1 MLGQLKGNGHN
12 HSVEAKINAQFE
24 LLRGEI
30 NNVTYVLYVPS
41 FIKNL
46 HSVGKIADKKL
57 NLIFNVD
64 IIQF

>member
-12 HSVEAKINAQFE
+12 HSDEAKNNAQFE
-24 LLRGEI
+24 LLRGEV
-30 NNVTYVLYVPS
+30 NNVTYILYVPS

-46 HSVGKIADKKL
+46 HSVGNIVDKKL

-64 IIQF
+64 TI